1 MSKTFKSIYSCLD
14 RRLKTYLFIMI
25 LLSII
30 VPILELVGIAAIIPI
45 IQISL
50 NDFNFPEHHFL
61 DVFFK
66 IFTDKMNES
75 LIIYLMIFFIFIF
88 FVFKAFFLIFS
99 EKFKL
104 KYIKSLQDNF
114 SIKLYNTY
122 IFSKYEDFSNLKFTE
137 KNRNIGSVGSLTD
150 YLNSCNQILVETLF
164 FLFIFSFLLQYSFK
178 ISLVVF
184 AIFVVISVII
194 YLLSKTKLL
203 KYSSIRHSS
212 SAKVVGNL
220 LDVFYSLKE
229 VIILKRRNLFK
240 NQFEINYS
248 SMTQS
253 SYKDGLIKFIPRNIL
268 ELTVVSVILIII
280 TYIFF
285 NNLSINDNLELLG
298 VFTFAMLKI
307 SLSANKL
314 LLAFQNL
321 KSIKIPAKEISKELI
336 MFSHEEYN
344 LQNQNENNKNKLEFK
359 KNINLKNINFTY
371 SDSSKETLRDINL
384 EIKKNKTIG
393 LSGPSGSGKTTLI
406 NLILGFLKPTTGK
419 VLLDNFD
426 IHTDVLS
433 WHNSIAYVPQDI
445 FLFNDSIKKNILFGL
460 DEKKIDNKE
469 FDRVLK
475 IVNLDE
481 FINRLDK
488 GLDTNAGE
496 KAAKLSG
503 GQAQR
508 IGIARSILLDKEI
521 LFLDEAT
528 SKLDESN
535 EYEIIQ
541 NLIEKLGGK
550 KTIIIIS
557 HRDKTL
563 EKFCDEI
570 YDLSNNKLTLRYTKK
585 L

>member
-30 VPILELVGIAAIIPI
+30 VPILELVGVAAIIPI

-66 IFTDKMNES
+66 IFTDEMNES

-164 FLFIFSFLLQYSFK
+164 FLFIFSFLVQYSFK

-184 AIFVVISVII
+184 AIFVVISIII

-321 KSIKIPAKEISKELI
+321 KSVKIPAKEISKELI

-570 YDLSNNKLTLRYTKK
+570 YDLSNNKLTLKYTKK

>member
-30 VPILELVGIAAIIPI
+30 VPILELVGVAAIIPI

-66 IFTDKMNES
+66 IFTDEMNES

-137 KNRNIGSVGSLTD
+137 KNRNIGLVGSLTD

-321 KSIKIPAKEISKELI
+321 KSVKIPAKEISKELI

-344 LQNQNENNKNKLEFK
+344 LQNQNENNKNNLEFK

-475 IVNLDE
+475 IVNLAE

-570 YDLSNNKLTLRYTKK
+570 YDLSNNKLTLKYTKK

>member
-25 LLSII
+25 LLNII
-30 VPILELVGIAAIIPI
+30 VPILELVGVAAIIPI

-66 IFTDKMNES
+66 IFTDEMNES

-88 FVFKAFFLIFS
+88 FIFKAFFLIFS

-212 SAKVVGNL
+212 SAKIVGNL

-248 SMTQS
+248 SMTQAG
-253 SYKDGLIKFIPRNIL
+253 YKDGLIKFIPRNIL

-285 NNLSINDNLELLG
+285 NNLSIIDNLELLG

-321 KSIKIPAKEISKELI
+321 KSVKIPAKEISKELI

-426 IHTDVLS
+426 INTDVLS

-496 KAAKLSG
+496 KATKLSG

-570 YDLSNNKLTLRYTKK
+570 YDLSNNKLTLKYTKK

>member
-25 LLSII
+25 LLNII
-30 VPILELVGIAAIIPI
+30 VPILELVGVAAIIPI

-66 IFTDKMNES
+66 IFTDEMNES
-75 LIIYLMIFFIFIF
+75 LIIYLMIFLIFIF
-88 FVFKAFFLIFS
+88 FIFKAFFLIFC

-137 KNRNIGSVGSLTD
+137 KNRNIGLVGSLTD

-212 SAKVVGNL
+212 SAKIVGNL

-248 SMTQS
+248 SMTQAG
-253 SYKDGLIKFIPRNIL
+253 YKDGLIKFIPRNIL

-285 NNLSINDNLELLG
+285 NNLSITDNLELLG

-321 KSIKIPAKEISKELI
+321 KSIKIPAKEISKELT

-426 IHTDVLS
+426 INTDVLS

-475 IVNLDE
+475 IVNLNE
-481 FINRLDK
+481 FINGLDK

-496 KAAKLSG
+496 KATKLSG

-570 YDLSNNKLTLRYTKK
+570 YDLSNNKLTLKYTKK

>member
-25 LLSII
+25 LLNII
-30 VPILELVGIAAIIPI
+30 VPILELVGVAAIIPI

-66 IFTDKMNES
+66 IFTDEMNES

-88 FVFKAFFLIFS
+88 FIFKAFFLIFC

-137 KNRNIGSVGSLTD
+137 KNRNIGLVGSLTD

-212 SAKVVGNL
+212 SAKIVGNL

-248 SMTQS
+248 SMTQAG
-253 SYKDGLIKFIPRNIL
+253 YKDGLIKFIPRNIL

-285 NNLSINDNLELLG
+285 NNLSITDNLELLG

-426 IHTDVLS
+426 INTDVLS

-475 IVNLDE
+475 IVNLNE
-481 FINRLDK
+481 FINGLDK

-496 KAAKLSG
+496 KATKLSG

-570 YDLSNNKLTLRYTKK
+570 YDLSNNKLTLKYTKK

>member
-30 VPILELVGIAAIIPI
+30 VPILELVGVAAIIPI

-66 IFTDKMNES
+66 IFTDEMNES

-184 AIFVVISVII
+184 AIFVVISIII

-321 KSIKIPAKEISKELI
+321 KSVKIPAKEISKELI

>member
-30 VPILELVGIAAIIPI
+30 VPILELVGVAAIIPI

-66 IFTDKMNES
+66 IFTDEMNES

-184 AIFVVISVII
+184 AIFVVISIII

-321 KSIKIPAKEISKELI
+321 KSVKIPAKEISKELI

-570 YDLSNNKLTLRYTKK
+570 YDLSNNKLTLKYTKK

>member
-1 MSKTFKSIYSCLD
+1 
-14 RRLKTYLFIMI
+14 MI
-25 LLSII
+25 LLNII
-30 VPILELVGIAAIIPI
+30 VPILELVGVAAIIPI

-66 IFTDKMNES
+66 IFTDEMNES

-88 FVFKAFFLIFS
+88 FIFKAFFLIFS

-212 SAKVVGNL
+212 SAKIVGNL

-248 SMTQS
+248 SMTQAG
-253 SYKDGLIKFIPRNIL
+253 YKDGLIKFIPRNIL

-285 NNLSINDNLELLG
+285 NNLSIIDNLELLG

-321 KSIKIPAKEISKELI
+321 KSVKIPAKEISKELI

-426 IHTDVLS
+426 INTDVLS

-496 KAAKLSG
+496 KATKLSG

-570 YDLSNNKLTLRYTKK
+570 YDLSNNKLTLKYTKK

>member
-1 MSKTFKSIYSCLD
+1 
-14 RRLKTYLFIMI
+14 
-25 LLSII
+25 
-30 VPILELVGIAAIIPI
+30 
-45 IQISL
+45 
-50 NDFNFPEHHFL
+50 
-61 DVFFK
+61 
-66 IFTDKMNES
+66 
-75 LIIYLMIFFIFIF
+75 
-88 FVFKAFFLIFS
+88 
-99 EKFKL
+99 
-104 KYIKSLQDNF
+104 
-114 SIKLYNTY
+114 
-122 IFSKYEDFSNLKFTE
+122 
-137 KNRNIGSVGSLTD
+137 
-150 YLNSCNQILVETLF
+150 
-164 FLFIFSFLLQYSFK
+164 
-178 ISLVVF
+178 
-184 AIFVVISVII
+184 
-194 YLLSKTKLL
+194 
-203 KYSSIRHSS
+203 
-212 SAKVVGNL
+212 
-220 LDVFYSLKE
+220 
-229 VIILKRRNLFK
+229 
-240 NQFEINYS
+240 
-248 SMTQS
+248 
-253 SYKDGLIKFIPRNIL
+253 
-268 ELTVVSVILIII
+268 
-280 TYIFF
+280 
-285 NNLSINDNLELLG
+285 
-298 VFTFAMLKI
+298 MLKI

>member
-30 VPILELVGIAAIIPI
+30 VPILELVGVAAIIPI

-66 IFTDKMNES
+66 IFTDEMNES

-137 KNRNIGSVGSLTD
+137 KNRNIGTVGSLTD

-321 KSIKIPAKEISKELI
+321 KSVKIPAKEISKELI

-570 YDLSNNKLTLRYTKK
+570 YDLSNNKLTLKYTKK